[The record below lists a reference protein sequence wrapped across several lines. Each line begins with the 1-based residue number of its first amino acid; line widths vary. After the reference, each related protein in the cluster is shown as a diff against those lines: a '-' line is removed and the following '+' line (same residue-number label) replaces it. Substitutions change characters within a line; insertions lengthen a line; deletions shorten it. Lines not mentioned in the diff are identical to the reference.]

1 MKQKQQYL
9 TDRNEVIMNMNFD
22 AVVFDM
28 DGVIFDSERAI
39 LLCWKEI
46 AQKRGFSN
54 IEETFYKC
62 IGVTNARTKEIV
74 LEDYGQDFPYDE
86 VDSEAMV
93 LFKERYS
100 DGRLPLKQGVN
111 ELLEYLKDNKIKI
124 ALASSTRREKVLLQL
139 EAAGILKYFEKI
151 VAGDMVERSKP
162 APDIYLKACEELGV
176 EPQKAYA
183 IEDSRSASAAK
194 LRPIMVPDLL
204 PATEEMVNL
213 CEVVLNNL
221 LEVKEYLKDK

>member
-1 MKQKQQYL
+1 
-9 TDRNEVIMNMNFD
+9 MNMNFD

-162 APDIYLKACEELGV
+162 APDIFLKACEEL
-176 EPQKAYA
+176 EYR
-183 IEDSRSASAAK
+183 D
-194 LRPIMVPDLL
+194 
-204 PATEEMVNL
+204 EECNRGFS
-213 CEVVLNNL
+213 
-221 LEVKEYLKDK
+221 